1 MSDRDLPTGTADDGA
16 LSFDEGVDAISNLL
30 DPETDLDE
38 EHEGTEEAEGEASP
52 DDEPDAIDDEAEG
65 EDEQIDDGPED
76 TYSGGKFAADDAK
89 VTLDDGSTITIAE
102 LKRNNLFQRDY
113 SRKTEEL
120 AHVRKDYEAKEA
132 SITEAATALNQQW
145 ELIQAYTQIFMPQP
159 PPPEMMQSGHPKY
172 DPLAYME
179 QRAAYEEHVARLQQI
194 GQLRQQHDQQS
205 QKKATE
211 EAARRLE
218 TERNLMFA
226 ALPHLRDP
234 KRWER
239 FQSDAKD
246 MLEKVYKIDP
256 KHAAGIDD
264 HRMMHI
270 VHDALAYRKLLEKKP
285 AAAAAVR
292 ETPKMKMV
300 QKQRVSPQAVKNRD
314 YQAKSAA
321 LKKTGDFDAGVAVLM
336 NFVD

>member
-1 MSDRDLPTGTADDGA
+1 MSERDLPQGTADDGA

-30 DPETDLDE
+30 DPGTDLDE
-38 EHEGTEEAEGEASP
+38 DNEGTQEAEGEASP
-52 DDEPDAIDDEAEG
+52 DDEELEAIDDDGSEE
-65 EDEQIDDGPED
+65 ESEQEDDGPDE

-89 VTLDDGSTITIAE
+89 VTLEDGSTITIAE

-120 AHVRKDYEAKEA
+120 AHVRKDYETKEA
-132 SITEAATALNQQW
+132 SITEAATALTQQW
-145 ELIQAYTQIFMPQP
+145 EFIQAYAQNFMPQP
-159 PPPEMMQSGHPKY
+159 PTQEMLRS
-172 DPLAYME
+172 DPIGYME
-179 QRAAYEEHVARLQQI
+179 QKAAFDEHMARIDQI
-194 GQLRQQHDQQS
+194 SHARQQYDQQS

-211 EAARRLE
+211 EAARKRE

-234 KRWER
+234 KRWES
-239 FQSDAKD
+239 FENDAKN
-246 MLEKVYKIDP
+246 MLQQVYKIAP
-256 KHAAGIDD
+256 EHVAGIDD
-264 HRMMHI
+264 HRMIHI

-300 QKQRVSPQAVKNRD
+300 QKQRVSPQGVKNRD